1 VTLVTGVASP
11 GDRIG
16 IGLFEYVLWG
26 TKHPDREFEYL
37 ESYAYHEPG
46 EMPGTLLIDDDSKL
60 PNIFLIEYE
69 PDRALGIHLNAP
81 EDALPYLHSP
91 SVTWFDVNGLGS
103 ESILRRLGESFQ
115 LHPLLLEAVVNVPQ
129 RPKLEEY
136 DENQLV
142 FITHMVYP
150 KVKERGFITEQVS
163 FILGKNY
170 LLTVQEE
177 AEFDTFEPIRQR
189 IHNNKGKIRQHGAD
203 YLLYALIDSILE
215 GYFPILEEYGEY
227 MEELQ
232 EQILANPDRG
242 KLHEIHSIKREL
254 LHLRRSLWPQRE
266 ALNTMV
272 RVKHPLIS
280 KTARVHLQS
289 CYDNCV
295 QLLDMLETYR
305 ELASNLMDIYLS
317 SLGNRTNE
325 VMRVLTVIST
335 IFIPLTFIAGVY
347 GMNFEYMPELKW
359 QLGYFLCW
367 LIMASIVL
375 SLVYFFWRKG
385 WLNNNTQ

>member
-1 VTLVTGVASP
+1 MG
-11 GDRIG
+11 
-16 IGLFEYVLWG
+16 
-26 TKHPDREFEYL
+26 HPDREFEYL

-46 EMPGTLLIDDDSKL
+46 KMPGTLLIDDDSKL

-69 PDRALGIHLNAP
+69 PDRALGIHLNTP
-81 EDALPYLHSP
+81 EDVLPYLHSP
-91 SVTWFDVNGLGS
+91 NVTWFDVNGLGS
-103 ESILRRLGESFQ
+103 ESILSRLGELFQ

-150 KVKERGFITEQVS
+150 KVKKRGFISEQVS

-177 AEFDTFEPIRQR
+177 EQFDTFEPIRQR

-232 EQILANPDRG
+232 EQILANPDRAT
-242 KLHEIHSIKREL
+242 LHQIHSIKREL

-289 CYDNCV
+289 CYDSCV
-295 QLLDMLETYR
+295 QLIDMLETYR

-367 LIMASIVL
+367 LIMIGIAS
-375 SLVYFFWRKG
+375 SLIYFFWRKG

>member
-1 VTLVTGVASP
+1 MGHQAS
-11 GDRIG
+11 
-16 IGLFEYVLWG
+16 LH
-26 TKHPDREFEYL
+26 TDREFDYL

-46 EMPGTLLIDDDSKL
+46 EMPGTLVIDDDSKL
-60 PNIFLIEYE
+60 PNIFLIEYC
-69 PDRALGIHLNAP
+69 PDRAQGIHLHTP
-81 EDALPYLHSP
+81 EEALPYLNS
-91 SVTWFDVNGLGS
+91 SATTWFDVNGLGS
-103 ESILRRLGESFQ
+103 EVFWRRLGDTFQ
-115 LHPLLLEAVVNVPQ
+115 LHPLLLEAIVNIPQ
-129 RPKLEEY
+129 RPRLEEY
-136 DENQLV
+136 SENQLV

-150 KVKERGFITEQVS
+150 QTKGRGFVTEQVS
-163 FILGKNY
+163 FVLGKNY

-177 AEFDTFEPIRQR
+177 PEFDTFEPIRQR
-189 IHNNKGKIRQHGAD
+189 IHQDKGKIRQYGAD
-203 YLLYALIDSILE
+203 YLLYALTDSILE

-232 EQILANPDRG
+232 EKILTNPDRSN
-242 KLHEIHSIKREL
+242 LSEIHSIKREL

-266 ALNTMV
+266 ALNTLV

-289 CYDNCV
+289 CYDSCV

-317 SLGNRTNE
+317 SLSNRTNE

-359 QLGYFLCW
+359 RYGYFLCW
-367 LIMASIVL
+367 IIMSGIACSLI
-375 SLVYFFWRKG
+375 YFFWRKG
-385 WLNNNTQ
+385 WLSNTN